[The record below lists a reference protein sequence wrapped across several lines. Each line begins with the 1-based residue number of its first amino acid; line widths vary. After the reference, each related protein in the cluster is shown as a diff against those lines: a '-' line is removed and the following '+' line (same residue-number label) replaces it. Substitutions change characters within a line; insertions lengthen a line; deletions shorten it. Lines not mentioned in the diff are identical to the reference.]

1 LIDVG
6 ETDVAPEVRALSSRL
21 LAYAD
26 ALATRMAERIRAETP
41 GHDEAQGLTFDEL
54 AASCSQNL
62 QYVLGILAGDSAPP
76 GPDSPPATGAAQV
89 EQGVPY
95 DAVLQASRVVGRYI
109 WALLVEEA
117 AQDDHEV
124 LLLAAADIWS
134 VIDGLSDQVTDS
146 YRQAL
151 ADQTRRD
158 TVRTVLVGA
167 LLDGDETAEQIAEAA
182 RLLDFEGANDFVAVS
197 AESTEPGVEGLPG
210 VEAALRRSDVASAWH
225 LDSHHQD
232 GLVALP
238 IGFGIFDLAAALQ
251 DLAVTRVGLSRP
263 FATLDH
269 ATEGRMQARAAC
281 AAASAGSAEVV
292 RYDEQPL
299 GVLLAG
305 GPEHA
310 RAMVDAVL
318 GGLFDMRSDDRAV
331 LLKTARTW
339 LAAGGSNAATARSLH
354 VHKNTVRYRIRML
367 EDVTG
372 RDLTRPADA
381 AELFV
386 ALESVRILGLD

>member
-1 LIDVG
+1 
-6 ETDVAPEVRALSSRL
+6 
-21 LAYAD
+21 
-26 ALATRMAERIRAETP
+26 
-41 GHDEAQGLTFDEL
+41 
-54 AASCSQNL
+54 
-62 QYVLGILAGDSAPP
+62 
-76 GPDSPPATGAAQV
+76 
-89 EQGVPY
+89 
-95 DAVLQASRVVGRYI
+95 
-109 WALLVEEA
+109 
-117 AQDDHEV
+117 
-124 LLLAAADIWS
+124 
-134 VIDGLSDQVTDS
+134 
-146 YRQAL
+146 
-151 ADQTRRD
+151 
-158 TVRTVLVGA
+158 
-167 LLDGDETAEQIAEAA
+167 
-182 RLLDFEGANDFVAVS
+182 
-197 AESTEPGVEGLPG
+197 
-210 VEAALRRSDVASAWH
+210 
-225 LDSHHQD
+225 
-232 GLVALP
+232 
-238 IGFGIFDLAAALQ
+238 
-251 DLAVTRVGLSRP
+251 
-263 FATLDH
+263 
-269 ATEGRMQARAAC
+269 MQARAAC

-339 LAAGGSNAATARSLH
+339 LAAGGSNAATSRSLH